1 MNREVVV
8 KESERKCWGT
18 QQPNEGVPPRAG
30 SDDSA
35 FCTLTQSR
43 PWSPDLPTAERKVRH
58 YRQKEAANCFI
69 ARAPTAFL
77 SFPFSHPSPWVDA
90 GMYEPLYLSFDA
102 YPSVVPRVRV
112 RGVMALFLAVTILW
126 ALIWLLYRAWQVC
139 QTPNEVLVEKLGLD
153 IPPPPELTLEEITA
167 REIRIAWKQP
177 EFHNS
182 IHKHIIQ
189 VNGAKVGES
198 KRAETAVEISNLVP
212 GSIYHIC
219 VLSVSAANFQ
229 TPSAVV
235 HVRTKSLP
243 LSQSQQNASNGGITI
258 RASIPRSTTGLAAP
272 SAPVMAREQSGG
284 QLQGKRAPAGRK
296 PSPAASGAEAL
307 HGSTDDLQRSSG
319 SDERDESLEE
329 LAERLKSLQHENET
343 VEKQAADE
351 EEEHIALLKD
361 LEKQRDELRKR
372 VKEKDEVSGDLKK
385 HVYKLESVNRTVQ
398 SEKAKRERLLQQK
411 ESERK
416 KRKDN
421 IVRWQEQ
428 MVRMAAD
435 AAHAREEKARVEEEK
450 KKRADEIR
458 EKIAKEQAEMKVI
471 DDEIQDKGGR
481 VKKLEEERKT
491 SQGPDGEDGKELDRI
506 DNERARQWEVKLS
519 NLQAR
524 YATLVG
530 IHAQAQQQY
539 QEAQERLKWLTT
551 QRPGSSGPFSLPSLD
566 LDLSNTA
573 TIRPRRHRSSL
584 TSNVSSPMNF
594 PAMDPPFSSSINY
607 NPPSTSS
614 PTFAPSST
622 FFNINNGMTIPGL
635 PGQPDLS
642 RAELDMSFNNP
653 QMSPRADALLPSDL
667 LGDEESPELP
677 RPIFRPRFS
686 NVDQPNNQLES
697 FPHGSPS
704 PGSSSSRPESMFGS
718 PHEIPAQ
725 ETESQSVALG
735 DATEAPKSASRR
747 LSGLFGFHRARGK
760 TLADEPPLLGT
771 LKPGQS
777 QSFPRNMEEMDPIG
791 ARRRRLSYTGNWAN
805 PITLLPKSNT
815 ASVTA
820 DSSSD
825 HLPSRRAAISS
836 IFSPSRFGFGSGGGL
851 AKSTDNPDLN
861 TGYNQFSP
869 RHDPI
874 DPSSILGTVRRGS
887 LSPRP
892 SSTFSFDNQLPH
904 PSTDNRHFGWPSAEK
919 PGHRSPLGFDWASP
933 STWSRVHSRRPST
946 QYGSSGH
953 LPLGLTGEPDFLQD
967 SSFERQGRPLQAPIG
982 TRPSSSHRPLTPKLN
997 PAAPTFKTIFTSKKS
1012 DKDKEKDKGKE
1023 KDLDVPF
1030 EFLVDD
1036 GSPSES
1042 RASKDSRSL
1051 SIFTRDSYESLE
1063 RMPSAAS
1070 ADNNSS
1076 KESFIRKI
1084 TRKGSS
1090 GKFSSWKDRS
1100 GLFSKK
1106 SDTSQGDIDED
1117 GAVEA
1122 QLAKS
1127 VDSAASSIPSAEKS
1141 SRTSLGFFSR
1151 KSRKSDK
1158 AASETSERP
1167 SERASEI
1174 ASEIGDDEIP
1184 EEEETKSS

>member
-1 MNREVVV
+1 
-8 KESERKCWGT
+8 
-18 QQPNEGVPPRAG
+18 
-30 SDDSA
+30 
-35 FCTLTQSR
+35 
-43 PWSPDLPTAERKVRH
+43 
-58 YRQKEAANCFI
+58 
-69 ARAPTAFL
+69 
-77 SFPFSHPSPWVDA
+77 
-90 GMYEPLYLSFDA
+90 
-102 YPSVVPRVRV
+102 
-112 RGVMALFLAVTILW
+112 MALFLAVTILW

-198 KRAETAVEISNLVP
+198 KRAETAVEILNLVP
-212 GSIYHIC
+212 GNIYHIC
-219 VLSVSAANFQ
+219 VCSVSAANFQ

-243 LSQSQQNASNGGITI
+243 LSQSQQNASNSNITI
-258 RASIPRSTTGLAAP
+258 RASIPRSTAGLAAP
-272 SAPVMAREQSGG
+272 SAPIMSREHSGG
-284 QLQGKRAPAGRK
+284 QLQSKRAPAGRK
-296 PSPAASGAEAL
+296 QSPAASGAETL
-307 HGSTDDLQRSSG
+307 HGSVDDLQRVSG
-319 SDERDESLEE
+319 SDDRDESLEE
-329 LAERLKSLQHENET
+329 LAERLKLLQHENET

-351 EEEHIALLKD
+351 EEEHIALLKE
-361 LEKQRDELRKR
+361 LEKQRDELKKR
-372 VKEKDEVSGDLKK
+372 VKEKDEASGDLKK
-385 HVYKLESVNRTVQ
+385 QVYKLESVNRSVQ

-411 ESERK
+411 ESERQ
-416 KRKDN
+416 KRKDD
-421 IVRWQEQ
+421 IVRWQEKV
-428 MVRMAAD
+428 VRMATD
-435 AAHAREEKARVEEEK
+435 ATHAKEEKARVEEEG
-450 KKRADEIR
+450 KKRADAVR

-481 VKKLEEERKT
+481 VKKLEEERKNN
-491 SQGPDGEDGKELDRI
+491 QGPDGEDGKELDRI
-506 DNERARQWEVKLS
+506 DNERARQWELKLS
-519 NLQAR
+519 NLHTQ
-524 YATLVG
+524 YASLVSL
-530 IHAQAQQQY
+530 HAQVQQQY
-539 QEAQERLKWLTT
+539 QEAQEHFKWLTT
-551 QRPGSSGPFSLPSLD
+551 QRPGSSGPFSLPALD
-566 LDLSNTA
+566 LDLSKTA

-594 PAMDPPFSSSINY
+594 PAMEPSFSNSINY
-607 NPPSTSS
+607 KAPSTNS
-614 PTFAPSST
+614 PTFPPSST

-635 PGQPDLS
+635 SGQPDLS
-642 RAELDMSFNNP
+642 RAELEMSFNNP

-677 RPIFRPRFS
+677 RPIIRPRFS
-686 NVDQPNNQLES
+686 NADQSNPLES
-697 FPHGSPS
+697 FTHGPPS
-704 PGSSSSRPESMFGS
+704 PDSSSSRPESMFGS

-725 ETESQSVALG
+725 EPESQPATLG
-735 DATEAPKSASRR
+735 DVNEAPKSASRR

-777 QSFPRNMEEMDPIG
+777 QSFPRNLEEMDPIG

-805 PITLLPKSNT
+805 PITLLPRSNT

-836 IFSPSRFGFGSGGGL
+836 IFSPSRFGFGSGSNL
-851 AKSTDNPDLN
+851 AKSSDNPDLN

-953 LPLGLTGEPDFLQD
+953 LPLSLTGEPDFLQD

-982 TRPSSSHRPLTPKLN
+982 TRPSSSHRPVTPKLN
-997 PAAPTFKTIFTSKKS
+997 PAAPTFKTIFGSRKS
-1012 DKDKEKDKGKE
+1012 DKDKEKDKGKDR
-1023 KDLDVPF
+1023 DLDAPF
-1030 EFLVDD
+1030 DFLMDD

-1106 SDTSQGDIDED
+1106 SDASQGDIDED
-1117 GAVEA
+1117 SVAEA

-1127 VDSAASSIPSAEKS
+1127 VDSAGSSIPSADKS

-1174 ASEIGDDEIP
+1174 ASELGDDEIP
-1184 EEEETKSS
+1184 EEEEIKS